1 MGNRFEKCES
11 NMSKLFVDKSI
22 EIDAPVS
29 KVWDVLTDSG
39 YTAEWASEFNGG
51 SPFHIESDWR
61 LSSPVSWKG
70 LDGKTIVE
78 GNVTALEPGKLL
90 RFTVFDVRSKRPPV
104 TEEDG
109 ITYQF
114 SEQDGKTTLHVLQ
127 GDFSVIPEGEKY
139 RNMSDEIWER
149 VLPRVKE
156 LAERTK

>member
-1 MGNRFEKCES
+1 
-11 NMSKLFVDKSI
+11 MSKLFVDKSI